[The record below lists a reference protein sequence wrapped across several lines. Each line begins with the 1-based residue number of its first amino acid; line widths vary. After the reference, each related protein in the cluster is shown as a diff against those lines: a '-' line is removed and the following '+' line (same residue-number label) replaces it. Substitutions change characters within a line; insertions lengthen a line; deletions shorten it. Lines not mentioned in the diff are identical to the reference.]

1 MEMLGVGRIRARPQH
16 GGEPAAGG
24 LSHRPREQ
32 GFRGIRFMSD
42 GDTSP
47 IGERD
52 CRKIDGDALGMR
64 VRIAARKPDR
74 AAATVA
80 ASRERDNARAKHRG
94 SKRRHQILR
103 KLRESEG
110 ECAIENWVVGH
121 VDRSVVGQAD
131 RTDAHRLGDRAIG
144 DRSRRGGNDFRFDMI
159 FPEFRETRCRI
170 GRLRGQR
177 RARAT
182 RVADRRSSR
191 RRAAFP
197 RTEGGRIGGR
207 GGGLLAPAS
216 AHETDAQ
223 IISAPHEL
231 DVVVIAP
238 WNIRIRRVGAFV
250 QKFPVFAPFEL
261 ILRPAT

>member
-16 GGEPAAGG
+16 GGEPATGG
-24 LSHRPREQ
+24 LPHRPHEQ
-32 GFRGIRFMSD
+32 GLRGIRFMSD

-47 IGERD
+47 IFERD
-52 CRKIDGDALGMR
+52 GRKIDGDALGMR

-94 SKRRHQILR
+94 SERRHQILR

-131 RTDAHRLGDRAIG
+131 RTHAHRLGDRAIG

-159 FPEFRETRCRI
+159 CSELGETRCRV

-177 RARAT
+177 RHVDGGCTGA
-182 RVADRRSSR
+182 VPPPGGVSEDR
-191 RRAAFP
+191 
-197 RTEGGRIGGR
+197 GGRIGGR
-207 GGGLLAPAS
+207 GDGLLAPAS

-223 IISAPHEL
+223 IISAPHAL